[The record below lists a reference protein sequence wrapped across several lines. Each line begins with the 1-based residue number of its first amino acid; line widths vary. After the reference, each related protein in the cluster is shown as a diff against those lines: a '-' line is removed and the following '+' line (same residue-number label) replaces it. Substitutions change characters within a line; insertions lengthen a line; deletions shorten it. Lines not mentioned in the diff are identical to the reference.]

1 MITTGVTPKIPDI
14 PPQAT
19 NSFRF
24 SLFNAVNFQITLG
37 APMVLY
43 AKALGGSATT
53 IGIVASLAP
62 LMTILQLP
70 TAYFIPKVGYKGFVL
85 FGWSVRAVLLF
96 MLAILPLLVFLPAA
110 IQTQLMLV
118 CLFLFNVVRGISTGA
133 WLPWLTAL
141 VPANAR
147 GAFLRSDQFHMQCGG
162 MLAIAIATIVLWSGG
177 EPWQFSLLFVVSG
190 LAGMLSLHFVRKI
203 PDIEIGEQA
212 KSSGQPVPWLQIL
225 KYPPFAKLLIFNVV
239 YNWVVGGLAAFVIA
253 FLEGRAGYTAGQVL
267 AVSLAAAV
275 GAFATVPFFGLILER
290 TGSKPLL
297 RLAMSLYLVGI
308 LFWVLITSGI
318 LPAHYLLIGFNYL
331 ILGVAGGLFSIANT
345 RIAMD
350 TMPTMGRNHFFSL
363 FTVFAS
369 LSLGLAPIFW
379 GVFLDI
385 LGRKEFSIGFFQV
398 NRYSIYF
405 LLLSLLGIVTF
416 FLAKPLV
423 EEQGKPF
430 DTAIRDVVILA
441 RLKLYGRFFNR

>member
-96 MLAILPLLVFLPAA
+96 MLAILPLLIFLPASV
-110 IQTQLMLV
+110 QMELMLV

-267 AVSLAAAV
+267 AVSLAASV

-398 NRYSIYF
+398 NRYSTYF
-405 LLLSLLGIVTF
+405 VLLSLLGIVTF